1 MEEEAKSFLKTY
13 SLIFTSLSYSYF
25 IVSKIPP
32 GKFRLFSLL
41 PIFTLFT
48 ILPFSFSSVLL
59 AGITALFITWL
70 GNFKLLLYAFN
81 HGPLS
86 NHQPIKNLSFLQFLL
101 ISAFPIKIK
110 DPFTRIRKPTSKFL
124 PLNFWSETLI
134 FSIFVGICDFY
145 KQNLNHGLIFVIY
158 CCMLYL
164 FIDIIM
170 SVSNTI
176 VGSIMGF
183 ELFPPSDEPY
193 LSSSISDFWGRR
205 WNLMVTDILRHT
217 VYKPTRVFLSNYIGR
232 DWASVISVIAAFVV
246 SGLMHELIFYYM
258 ARVSPSWEVT
268 WFFVLHGLC
277 VVLEFCLKKVLGRKL
292 GLHWVIT
299 GPLTVGFVM
308 GTGYLWFFPPLVMNK
323 VDVRAI
329 EEAMTLYEFIKGKLK
344 KML

>member
-1 MEEEAKSFLKTY
+1 
-13 SLIFTSLSYSYF
+13 
-25 IVSKIPP
+25 
-32 GKFRLFSLL
+32 
-41 PIFTLFT
+41 
-48 ILPFSFSSVLL
+48 
-59 AGITALFITWL
+59 
-70 GNFKLLLYAFN
+70 
-81 HGPLS
+81 
-86 NHQPIKNLSFLQFLL
+86 
-101 ISAFPIKIK
+101 
-110 DPFTRIRKPTSKFL
+110 
-124 PLNFWSETLI
+124 
-134 FSIFVGICDFY
+134 
-145 KQNLNHGLIFVIY
+145 
-158 CCMLYL
+158 
-164 FIDIIM
+164 M

-176 VGSIMGF
+176 VGFIMGL

-217 VYKPTRVFLSNYIGR
+217 VYKPTRVFLSKYMGR
-232 DWASVISVIAAFVV
+232 DWASVISVIATFLV

-277 VVLEFCLKKVLGRKL
+277 VVLEFWVKKLLGQKL

-308 GTGYLWFFPPLVMNK
+308 GTGYLWFFPPLVRNK